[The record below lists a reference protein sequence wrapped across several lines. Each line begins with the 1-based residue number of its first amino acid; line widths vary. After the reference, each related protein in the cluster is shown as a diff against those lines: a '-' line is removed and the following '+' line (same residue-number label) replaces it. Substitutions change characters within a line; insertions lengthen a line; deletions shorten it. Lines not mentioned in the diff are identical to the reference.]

1 MAQTLQLI
9 KSVVGGTA
17 SPTDWILSADGPTPI
32 SGAGGVGPTGVTD
45 GTYVLSENGFPGI
58 TWDSLT
64 QTWSSDN
71 NTWFG
76 NYGQGVWVCTGGTQ
90 VDDSTVIVGLG
101 ETVVCTIVN
110 TFVGP
115 NPPLCPTIYVSV
127 VDPPSPPAA
136 SAAPL
141 TCAAPPT
148 PGYTPIATIYDE
160 PSERAGS

>member
-9 KSVVGGTA
+9 KDVVGGTA
-17 SPTDWILSADGPTPI
+17 LPTDWILSADGATPI
-32 SGAGGVGPTGVTD
+32 SGAGGVGPTTVTA
-45 GTYVLSENGFPGI
+45 GTYVLSEDGFPGI

-71 NTWFG
+71 NRWDG

-90 VDDSTVIVGLG
+90 VDDSTVIVGDG

-110 TFVGP
+110 TFVQP
-115 NPPLCPTIYVSV
+115 QPPACPTIYVAV

-136 SAAPL
+136 TAAPL
-141 TCAAPPT
+141 SCEAPSAPS
-148 PGYTPIATIYDE
+148 YNPIATIYDE
-160 PSERAGS
+160 PSERTGS